1 MSSLYLF
8 QFAALIFM
16 LVNALFVALARL
28 TPAGRTNATSAPA

>member
-8 QFAALIFM
+8 QFAALVFM

-28 TPAGRTNATSAPA
+28 NARGRTNATSAPA

>member
-16 LVNALFVALARL
+16 LVNALFPDFVTQKTRIL
-28 TPAGRTNATSAPA
+28 